1 LLLWPSWRDMI
12 SCMLNHCRGG
22 LVGRKVWVG
31 DIVASHAAGAK
42 GLDLVHTVSSL
53 GILMLCW
60 QLDLGRVRG

>member
-1 LLLWPSWRDMI
+1 
-12 SCMLNHCRGG
+12 
-22 LVGRKVWVG
+22 VGRKVWVG